1 MITRQEKSYSKN
13 EIYKNLH
20 PWVKE
25 WFDNTFNDFTPA
37 QKKAIMDI
45 HQHKNVLISSPTGSG
60 KTLTAFLSIISELTT
75 LAEKEERVHY
85 NAVSDALNI
94 AEGRLIL

>member
-1 MITRQEKSYSKN
+1 MISKQEKSYSKK

-25 WFDNTFNDFTPA
+25 WFDKTFTDFTPA
-37 QKKAIMDI
+37 QKKAIIDI
-45 HQHKNVLISSPTGSG
+45 HHHENVLISSPTGSG

-75 LAEKEERVHY
+75 LAEIEELEDKVY
-85 NAVSDALNI
+85 CIYISPLKALDND
-94 AEGRLIL
+94 